1 MAAPPPQS
9 PKRPEKGFRNV
20 TGQAVVVRDAVARD
34 IPDVAHIYAHHVING
49 LASFEERPPSGAE
62 MLARYEAI
70 AAMGY
75 PYLVAEIDSRIV
87 GYAYASAYRPRPA
100 YRFTVEN
107 SVYVDNA
114 SRGNGIGSALLKTLI
129 GRCEGG
135 IWRQMLAVI
144 GDSANAGSIALHSRH
159 GFRPAGSL
167 LSVGFKH
174 GRWVDSVIMQR
185 PLATGDSTLPP
196 AVIPNEDM
204 R

>member
-1 MAAPPPQS
+1 
-9 PKRPEKGFRNV
+9 V
-20 TGQAVVVRDAVARD
+20 TGQAIVVRDAVARD
-34 IPDVAHIYAHHVING
+34 IPEVAHIYAHHVING
-49 LASFEERPPSGAE
+49 LASFEERPPSGEE
-62 MLARYEAI
+62 MLARHETI

-129 GRCEGG
+129 DRCEGG
-135 IWRQMLAVI
+135 IWRQMLAII
-144 GDSANAGSIALHSRH
+144 GDSANAGSIALHSRL

-185 PLATGDSTLPP
+185 PLATGDSTLPLT
-196 AVIPNEDM
+196 VIPNEGA

>member
-1 MAAPPPQS
+1 MPNA
-9 PKRPEKGFRNV
+9 KETGERFREV
-20 TGQAVVVRDAVARD
+20 AGQAVVVRDAVARD
-34 IPDVAHIYAHHVING
+34 IPEVTGIYAHHVLNG
-49 LASFEERPPSGAE
+49 LASFEERAPSGEE
-62 MLARYEAI
+62 MLARYQAI
-70 AAMGY
+70 ATKGY
-75 PYLVAEIDSRIV
+75 PYLVAELDGRIV

-114 SRGNGIGSALLKTLI
+114 ARGNGIGSALLKTLI
-129 GRCEGG
+129 DRCEGG

-144 GDSANAGSIALHSRH
+144 GDSANAGSIALHSRL

-185 PLATGDSTLPP
+185 PLAAGDSTLPLTV
-196 AVIPNEDM
+196 APNEDM

>member
-1 MAAPPPQS
+1 MPNA
-9 PKRPEKGFRNV
+9 KETGERFREV
-20 TGQAVVVRDAVARD
+20 AGQAVVVRDAVARD
-34 IPDVAHIYAHHVING
+34 IPEVTRIYAHHVLNG
-49 LASFEERPPSGAE
+49 LASFEERAPSGEE
-62 MLARYEAI
+62 MLARYQAI
-70 AAMGY
+70 ATKGY
-75 PYLVAEIDSRIV
+75 PYLVAELDGRIV

-114 SRGNGIGSALLKTLI
+114 ARGNGIGSALLKTLI
-129 GRCEGG
+129 DRCEGG

-144 GDSANAGSIALHSRH
+144 GDSANAGSIALHSRL

-185 PLATGDSTLPP
+185 PLAAGDSTLPLTV
-196 AVIPNEDM
+196 APNEDM